1 MACGQPCRF
10 PSADSDPVAIAV
22 NLAYLLEPLVPY
34 QGERGYGRTEAIG
47 ALFTI
52 AFFALAAVLT

>member
-1 MACGQPCRF
+1 
-10 PSADSDPVAIAV
+10 VAIAV